1 MDSCTSSTPKKMYLD
16 NIIPMSTYKF
26 TPDQFICTDASTMK
40 TDIDR
45 YKSSFPN
52 TYFDKFPEIKQNCR
66 YKEQYNTLEA
76 HEKQHEDTKAHYERT
91 WRQTA
96 NISLGIC
103 CILAGIYTQF

>member
-1 MDSCTSSTPKKMYLD
+1 
-16 NIIPMSTYKF
+16 MSTYKF
-26 TPDQFICTDASTMK
+26 TPDQFICTDASNMRTE
-40 TDIDR
+40 IDL
-45 YKSSFPN
+45 YKSFG
-52 TYFDKFPEIKQNCR
+52 TTFDGFPEIKQNCR